1 MDSSGDGS
9 NKLTLDAVRELI
21 IENEPDVEIHD
32 LDEEPGSGRGDNYTS
47 MLYRV
52 RAKGRKLLKK
62 EEWINYECAIIYKI
76 LPESKI
82 RREAFKSEMLFR
94 NEVVFY
100 KHVWPALNRL
110 QSNDRR
116 VFSGVPKIYAA
127 RANLIAMEDLRVRGF
142 KMADRRKGLEM
153 ENLRH
158 VLKALAGFH
167 ALSLTLKESRPEEFT
182 KLTNPEH
189 DQSIRETLFRRD
201 NEDWYRQYYRVAVN
215 NAIRMVSEA
224 LPLHMDHRREEIMT
238 KLQAF
243 LNENV
248 FFRTMSELVSAQ
260 GPLSVFCHGDC
271 WTNNILLRDE
281 PSSDTEAVYLVDFQ
295 LTRVGSLALDLA
307 NLLYCCT
314 SGVVRRAYMTQL
326 LQHYH
331 SHLMSS
337 LRVLNPKQPPKDSS
351 VVWELLNEEM
361 RRCGRFGLG
370 LALDILPISTCASHE
385 APNLYETSSAET
397 SSEEKHVTVEA
408 PPPGG
413 AECARLMTDLV
424 LELIDNNAL

>member
-1 MDSSGDGS
+1 MDSCGDGS
-9 NKLTLDAVRELI
+9 NKLTLEDVSELI
-21 IENEPDVEIHD
+21 TEDEPDVEISS

-52 RAKGRKLLKK
+52 RAKGRKLLKNQ
-62 EEWINYECAIIYKI
+62 EWINYECAIIYKI
-76 LPESKI
+76 LPECKKH
-82 RREAFKSEMLFR
+82 REAFKSELLFR

-100 KHVWPALNRL
+100 KHVWPVLNRL
-110 QSNDRR
+110 QLNGRK
-116 VFSGVPKIYAA
+116 VFNGVPKIYAA
-127 RANLIAMEDLRVRGF
+127 RADLIAMEDLRVRGF
-142 KMADRRKGLEM
+142 KMADRRKGLEV
-153 ENLRH
+153 ENVKN

-167 ALSLTLKESRPEEFT
+167 ALSITLRESRPEEFA
-182 KLTNPEH
+182 KLMNPEH
-189 DQSIRETLFRRD
+189 DQGIQETLFRPD
-201 NEDWYRQYYRVAVN
+201 NEDWYRQYYRVAAN
-215 NAIRMVSEA
+215 NAIKMVSEA
-224 LPLHMDHRREEIMT
+224 FPSHMDHKREEIMA

-243 LNENV
+243 LHEDV

-271 WTNNILLRDE
+271 WTNNILFQDK
-281 PSSDTEAVYLVDFQ
+281 PNSDAEAVYLVDFQ

-314 SGVVRRAYMTQL
+314 SGVVRQPYMTQL

-337 LRVLNPKQPPKDSS
+337 LHVLNSEQPPRNPS
-351 VVWELLNEEM
+351 VMWELLNEEM

-397 SSEEKHVTVEA
+397 SEDKHSTAGA

-424 LELIDNNAL
+424 LELIENEAL

>member
-1 MDSSGDGS
+1 MDSG
-9 NKLTLDAVRELI
+9 NKLTLENVSELI
-21 IENEPDVEIHD
+21 TEDEPNVKISS

-47 MLYRV
+47 MLYRI
-52 RAKGRKLLKK
+52 RAKGRKLLKN

-76 LPESKI
+76 LPESKKH
-82 RREAFKSEMLFR
+82 REAFKSELLFR

-100 KHVWPALNRL
+100 KHVWPALNKL
-110 QSNDRR
+110 QLNGKK

-142 KMADRRKGLEM
+142 KMADRRKGLEV
-153 ENLRH
+153 ENLKI

-167 ALSLTLKESRPEEFT
+167 ALSITLRESRPEEFA
-182 KLTNPEH
+182 KLMNPEH
-189 DQSIRETLFRRD
+189 DQGIQETLFRPD

-215 NAIRMVSEA
+215 NAIKMVSET
-224 LPLHMDHRREEIMT
+224 LPSHMNHKREEIIA

-243 LNENV
+243 LNEEV

-271 WTNNILLRDE
+271 WTNNILFQDQ
-281 PSSDTEAVYLVDFQ
+281 PNSDTEAVYLVDFQ

-314 SGVVRRAYMTQL
+314 SGVVRQAYMTEL

-337 LRVLNPKQPPKDSS
+337 LHVLNMEQPLKNPS
-351 VVWELLNEEM
+351 VMWELLNKEM

-385 APNLYETSSAET
+385 APNLYETSSSEI
-397 SSEEKHVTVEA
+397 SEEKYNTAGGGA

-424 LELIDNNAL
+424 LELINNKAL

>member
-1 MDSSGDGS
+1 MDSGDGS
-9 NKLTLDAVRELI
+9 NKLTLEDVRELI
-21 IENEPDVEIHD
+21 IENEPDVEIHS
-32 LDEEPGSGRGDNYTS
+32 LEEEPGSGRGDNYTS
-47 MLYRV
+47 MLYRIQ
-52 RAKGRKLLKK
+52 AKGRKLLKK

-76 LPESKI
+76 LPESKK
-82 RREAFKSEMLFR
+82 RREAFKSELLFR

-127 RANLIAMEDLRVRGF
+127 RADLIAMEDMRERGF

-153 ENLRH
+153 ENLRY

-167 ALSLTLKESRPEEFT
+167 ALSLTLRESRPEEFT

-189 DQSIRETLFRRD
+189 DQGIRETLFRRD

-224 LPLHMDHRREEIMT
+224 LPLHMNHRREEIMT

-243 LNENV
+243 LNEDV

-271 WTNNILLRDE
+271 WTNNILFRDE

-337 LRVLNPKQPPKDSS
+337 LRVLNPEQPPKDSS

-385 APNLYETSSAET
+385 APNLYETSSAEA
-397 SSEEKHVTVEA
+397 SSEEKHVTMEV

-424 LELIDNNAL
+424 LELIDNEAL